1 MRKWGAPVIGAAV
14 AAVAACG
21 IRRILRRRRSGED
34 TTAPDQ
40 SWVCACGAEY
50 RLVGTGR
57 HRVIWPADG
66 EQSDAVMGG
75 ECPACGRSLA
85 A

>member
-1 MRKWGAPVIGAAV
+1 MRKWGAAAIGAAV
-14 AAVAACG
+14 AAVTAGG
-21 IRRILRRRRSGED
+21 IRHLLRRRGSGED
-34 TTAPDQ
+34 TTAPEQ
-40 SWVCACGAEY
+40 RWTCACGAEY
-50 RLVGTGR
+50 HLVGTGR
-57 HRVIWPADG
+57 HRVIWPAGG